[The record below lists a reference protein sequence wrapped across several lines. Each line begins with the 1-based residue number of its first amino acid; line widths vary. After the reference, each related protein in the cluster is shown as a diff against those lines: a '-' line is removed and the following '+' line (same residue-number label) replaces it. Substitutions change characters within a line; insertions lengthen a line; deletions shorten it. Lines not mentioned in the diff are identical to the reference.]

1 MAKRRILKRNI
12 GYVAG
17 DLFTEAL
24 VCKMLIPGVEKERAD
39 AVMSRIL
46 DMQDEYVRRAN
57 CPDGKDNKTLV
68 KEYYRKL
75 MVDLQTEVDAIASEI
90 GELSKGKEA

>member
-1 MAKRRILKRNI
+1 MAKRRILKKNI

-17 DLFTEAL
+17 DLFTEVL
-24 VCKMLIPGVEKERAD
+24 ICKMFIPGVEKKRAE

-57 CPDGKDNKTLV
+57 CPDGKENKTLV

>member
-1 MAKRRILKRNI
+1 MAKRRILKKDI
-12 GYVAG
+12 SYAAG

-24 VCKMLIPGVEKERAD
+24 VCKLYIPGVEKERAE

-46 DMQDEYVRRAN
+46 DMQDEFIRRASR
-57 CPDGKDNKTLV
+57 PDGKENGTLV

-75 MVDLQTEVDAIASEI
+75 MVDLQTEVDAIAVEI
-90 GELSKGKEA
+90 NELSKGKEA